1 MTTFLLLLAA
11 LVLAELV
18 AGVRIFLHD
27 RPVEAPASHRPWSD
41 GALPS
46 GPYALRH

>member
-1 MTTFLLLLAA
+1 MTTFLLLLAV

-18 AGVRIFLHD
+18 AGVRMFLRD
-27 RPVEAPASHRPWSD
+27 RPVEPPPSHPAWSD

-46 GPYALRH
+46 SPYALRH